1 MLIVS
6 AGVARAGH
14 SVRVM
19 QCVARREEMSPA
31 NSGTNTNNGAGD
43 GHSADVSAYPRHSPQ
58 IGRTPRNVAAAAPH
72 RYRPGSRSANMSSRA
87 SNEVSQSRSRPLLG
101 PG

>member
-6 AGVARAGH
+6 TGVTRAA
-14 SVRVM
+14 RVM
-19 QCVARREEMSPA
+19 QCVVRREEMSPA
-31 NSGTNTNNGAGD
+31 NSGTNTNNGDGD